1 MTADEKPA
9 TSSAA
14 SSATSADLQAG
25 SDLTCDVL
33 VVGSG
38 AGGLSAALSASEA
51 GLDVIVIE
59 KGAHFGGTTCHSEG
73 MIWVPMSAQ
82 AIKAGRSDT
91 ASAALAY
98 LAAVA
103 GNHLDRDKTAAYLDA
118 APAMLAFL
126 EAHTRIRY
134 ALAGSLDYHPD
145 APGATVGARS
155 LRVEPMN
162 GKTLGPVFDMIRPPL
177 ASTLALGGMTVTSLD
192 LPHALRAH
200 RSPAAF
206 WHMAKLSAGY
216 ALDRLQG
223 YTRGTRIGN
232 GHALIGCLVE
242 ALLTRG
248 VRLLPSTACTDLI
261 VKDRRVE
268 GAIVRTTGGGRRVL
282 ANRGVVLAAGGF
294 SGDAGLKRKTY
305 AHVRRGH
312 DHALLA
318 AETSAGDGV
327 YAGLGARG
335 VFVNDLSQPA
345 AWTPVSLVPQ
355 SDGRA
360 VAFPHYVDRN
370 KPGFIAVDRQ
380 GRRFTNE
387 AATYHHFVPAMIAAC
402 NDEPMTEAWLIADA
416 TAVDRYGIGAAPP
429 FPGFLRAAIRS
440 GYLKSAMTIDALGLM
455 LELPQ
460 LGQTVER
467 FNAFAASGLDEDFH
481 RGETAYERA
490 CGDPAVTPNPSLAP
504 LTKPPFYAVRL
515 VPSDIGTFAGLRTDS
530 RARVV
535 DDDEI
540 AIPGLYAAGND
551 AASAF
556 GGTYPAAGITVG
568 LALTFGFVAGNDL
581 AESK

>member
-1 MTADEKPA
+1 MSADEK
-9 TSSAA
+9 
-14 SSATSADLQAG
+14 SATSADPLAG
-25 SDLTCDVL
+25 ADLTCDVL

-59 KGAHFGGTTCHSEG
+59 KGTHFGGTTCHSEG

-82 AIKAGRSDT
+82 AIKAGKGDT

-103 GNHLDRDKTAAYLDA
+103 GNHLDRDKSAAYLDA
-118 APAMLAFL
+118 APAMLTFL
-126 EAHTRIRY
+126 ESHTRVRY
-134 ALAGSLDYHPD
+134 ALASSLDYHPD

-155 LRVEPMN
+155 LRVEPMD
-162 GKTLGPVFDMIRPPL
+162 GKTLGRVFDMIRPPL

-192 LPHALRAH
+192 LPHALKAH

-206 WHMAKLSAGY
+206 WHMAKLSVGY
-216 ALDRLQG
+216 AIDRLQG
-223 YTRGTRIGN
+223 YARGTRIGN

-248 VRLLPSTACTDLI
+248 IRLMPSTACTDLI
-261 VKDRRVE
+261 VRDRRVE
-268 GAIVRTTGGGRRVL
+268 GAVVRTTGGGRRVL
-282 ANRGVVLAAGGF
+282 ANCGVVLAAGGF
-294 SGDAGLKRKTY
+294 SGNAGLKRKTY

-327 YAGLGARG
+327 HAGLGARG
-335 VFVNDLSQPA
+335 VFVDDLSQPA
-345 AWTPVSLVPQ
+345 AWTPASLVPQ
-355 SDGRA
+355 SDGSK

-402 NDEPMTEAWLIADA
+402 RDEPVTEAWLIADA
-416 TAVDRYGIGAAPP
+416 CAVDRYGIGATPP
-429 FPGFLRAAIRS
+429 FPGFLGAAVRS
-440 GYLKSAMTIDALGLM
+440 GYLKSAMTINALSQALQ
-455 LELPQ
+455 LPH
-460 LGQTVER
+460 LAATVER
-467 FNAFAASGLDEDFH
+467 FNAFAQSGVDEDFH

-490 CGDPAVTPNPSLAP
+490 CGDPTVTPNPSLAP
-504 LTKPPFYAVRL
+504 LAKPPFYAVRL
-515 VPSDIGTFAGLRTDS
+515 VPSDIGTFAGLRTDP
-530 RARVV
+530 RARVI
-535 DDDEI
+535 DDCGI

-556 GGTYPAAGITVG
+556 GGAYPAAGVTVG
-568 LALTFGFVAGNDL
+568 LALTFGFVAGRDL
-581 AESK
+581 AESR